1 MVRTGKEAHSE
12 EADRPGRAGTR
23 PGCRVAQGPVG
34 PRRTRPV
41 DRGDDRGRVVGP
53 RCCARHAG
61 NRPGRRCGRL
71 GRGPGVWRWP
81 RRPGAAGLSEPVRCL
96 MLRCCHRLVP
106 STKSARPTL
115 GFGLRTAGVIA
126 RRESASRH
134 DILSG
139 GIGTVG
145 VGLRYLVRYPTLPVG
160 TWGWFGISVG
170 PAAGVRRRLGG
181 GTRRGYSSAGR
192 APALQAGG
200 REFES
205 R

>member
-53 RCCARHAG
+53 RCCARSG
-61 NRPGRRCGRL
+61 NRPGRRGGPL

-81 RRPGAAGLSEPVRCL
+81 RRPGAAGLSEPVRGL
-96 MLRCCHRLVP
+96 MLLCCRRLVP
-106 STKSARPTL
+106 STKSARANPGVRT
-115 GFGLRTAGVIA
+115 RTAGVIA
-126 RRESASRH
+126 RRDRVGRH

-139 GIGTVG
+139 GIGTVA

-170 PAAGVRRRLGG
+170 PAGGVRRRPGG

-200 REFES
+200 QEFES
-205 R
+205 P